1 MPERKNIIFYSILG
15 ALLTSLLL
23 TQGCCTQRRAAV
35 EAEPQAAGGVSASAS
50 LAPTP
55 APKAFKQPV
64 FKGELGGVIS
74 SYTGK
79 FMQDSGALVAL
90 PQKDE
95 AEETA
100 RTAETAET
108 KIFSHSFDGDL
119 LIIGQATSS
128 SHDVR
133 GSDMVTVQ
141 EGTGQ
146 YKTEKSLFGEETTVE
161 IKRSV
166 MKPVP
171 FIVRQASL
179 KVDYKIVDVKTD
191 SVLQQDSIQEDL
203 EEKFGGDLEYQE
215 FSGRKLSQLPSKQD
229 SLEFLAKKIS
239 QKIATRALALD

>member
-1 MPERKNIIFYSILG
+1 MPERKNLIFFISLG
-15 ALLTSLLL
+15 VLLLSLLL
-23 TQGCCTQRRAAV
+23 TQGCSTSGRVAV
-35 EAEPQAAGGVSASAS
+35 ETEPQAAGGVSMSAS

-55 APKAFKQPV
+55 AAKAFKQPV
-64 FKGELGGVIS
+64 FKGDLGGVIS
-74 SYTGK
+74 NYTGK
-79 FMQDSGALVAL
+79 FLQDSGALVAP

-95 AEETA
+95 ADDVSK
-100 RTAETAET
+100 T
-108 KIFSHSFDGDL
+108 KDFSEKININL

-179 KVDYKIVDVKTD
+179 KVDYKIVDLKTD
-191 SVLQQDSIQEDL
+191 TVLQQDSIQEDL
-203 EEKFGGDLEYQE
+203 EEKFGGDLEYKE
-215 FSGRKLSQLPSKQD
+215 FAGRKLCQAPSKQD

-239 QKIATRALALD
+239 QKIAIRALALD